1 MGHRAL
7 VAYERPD
14 SLYNVHYSHWGASN
28 LRLKHA
34 ITPETPFGGE
44 YAQESRQNLF
54 TDLRTTEDE
63 GEAAALIESDD
74 QPGGQVDV
82 DPWAVGVT
90 LDELLTNELD
100 YHTHEACYIVDE
112 SLDVT
117 AFRTHW
123 FGLQYECRTIESSP
137 THCNGA
143 IRTVRW
149 YDGEPVGDGFA
160 QGQFDGLKTVV
171 GDMLDRGVYT
181 LSGARDYLERQIRS
195 WMRPDDTVF
204 VRTPTKR

>member
-14 SLYNVHYSHWGASN
+14 SLYNIHYSHWGASN

-44 YAQESRQNLF
+44 YAQESRQNLL
-54 TDLRTTEDE
+54 TDLRTVD
-63 GEAAALIESDD
+63 GQAEAETLIEPDD
-74 QPGGQVDV
+74 QQGGQVDV

-90 LDELLTNELD
+90 LDELLTSQLD
-100 YHTHEACYIVDE
+100 YLNHEACYVVDE

-123 FGLQYECRTIESSP
+123 FGLQYDCRTVETSP
-137 THCNGA
+137 TRGNGA

-171 GDMLDRGVYT
+171 GDMLDRGVFT
-181 LSGARDYLERQIRS
+181 LSSAREYLEAQLRS
-195 WMRPDDTVF
+195 WVGCDDTIH
-204 VRTPTKR
+204 VRTPP